1 MYFDVAGVDHQ
12 PLKVGVIHQGFQY
25 PFPDPLVAPPAEPPV
40 YILLVSIRFQQI
52 LPVRSSAKNPEYPI
66 DKLPGIARIAAARP
80 LFANGV
86 RLDFLPC
93 SIANIMSLLFPRHFF
108 PPLI

>member
-1 MYFDVAGVDHQ
+1 MDAHGV
-12 PLKVGVIHQGFQY
+12 PVGFFITSGTTADCTIAAQLMEDFHRSPCRATGE
-25 PFPDPLVAPPAEPPV
+25 PAV

-80 LFANGV
+80 LFILH
-86 RLDFLPC
+86 RW
-93 SIANIMSLLFPRHFF
+93 ISLLSYVVKTHKTA
-108 PPLI
+108 L